1 MRSLLLLLPLLA
13 TPALAKDK
21 RVEKGAEHEPVD
33 LTLAYRGAGDTGL
46 QPGAAVRVTADLHR
60 RDVFV
65 DDLPRGRGF
74 RHRSR
79 DWFLG
84 GELGMTSRVFS
95 DVLVTVHGV
104 AGTRKTRTSG
114 LVTSPT
120 LSFGPS
126 RSVLAHPSW
135 KTTDDGGARRTYL
148 AGQWGLSGT
157 LAYTVGW
164 DLERRRETRIR
175 KGVVDK
181 GPALPLVFE
190 VRTASTVVGPWNGS
204 LAWTATLDLGVR
216 FSSSRLRKGE

>member
-1 MRSLLLLLPLLA
+1 MRSLLLVIPLLA
-13 TPALAKDK
+13 SPALAKDK

-33 LTLAYRGAGDTGL
+33 VTFAYRGAGGTLL
-46 QPGAAVRVTADLHR
+46 QPGGAVRLTADLHR

-65 DDLPRGRGF
+65 DGLERGRGF

-84 GELGMTSRVFS
+84 GELGATSRIFS
-95 DVLVTVHGV
+95 DVLVTVQGV

-126 RSVLAHPSW
+126 RTFLAHPSW
-135 KTTDDGGARRTYL
+135 KTNDDGEAKRTYL

-157 LAYTVGW
+157 VAYTVGW

-175 KGVVDK
+175 KGAVDK
-181 GPALPLVFE
+181 GPAKPLVFE
-190 VRTASTVVGPWNGS
+190 VRPSYTLLGPWNGS
-204 LAWTATLDLGVR
+204 MAWTATVDLGVR
-216 FSSSRLRKGE
+216 LSGSRFRKGE